1 VRKRR
6 TAGIVGSAV
15 GLAAAGIAAGV
26 AVERV
31 AVRRLRDR
39 PDEFADEPFGLLP
52 ADEELT
58 VSTVDGVDL
67 HVETVGPPRAA
78 LTVVFA
84 HGYCLDMGTWHFQR
98 RGLADFADPQLRMV
112 FYDQRGHGRSG
123 RGEPG
128 RYTIEQLGRD
138 LDAVITAAAPTGPLV
153 LVGHSMGGMSVM
165 ALAEQRPD
173 LFADRVVGAGLIS
186 TSGGDLDAVSF
197 GVPNAIGQVRKPL
210 TPLLASAMRH
220 RAAWLERARA
230 AGGDLTWLLTR
241 RYAFGSSD
249 VSPTLVDYVEQ
260 MNGTT
265 PIETVAGFLRTLS
278 DHHRYDALRVLDGVE
293 TLVLYGSADLMTPP
307 EHSRRLAEL
316 LPGCELAEI
325 EGGGH
330 LAVMQYGAAVNDH
343 LRGFLSRAARAA
355 AVAPPT
361 ARRRRA

>member
-1 VRKRR
+1 
-6 TAGIVGSAV
+6 VGTAV
-15 GLAAAGIAAGV
+15 GLAAAGVAAGV

-31 AVRRLRDR
+31 AVRRVRSR

-58 VSTVDGVDL
+58 VSTVDGVQL
-67 HVETVGPPRAA
+67 HVEVVGRGDAP

-98 RGLADFADPQLRMV
+98 RGLADFADPRIRMV
-112 FYDQRGHGRSG
+112 FYDQRGHGRST
-123 RGEPG
+123 RGEPD
-128 RYTIEQLGRD
+128 RYSIDQLGRD
-138 LDAVITAAAPTGPLV
+138 LDAVIDAVAPDGPLV
-153 LVGHSMGGMSVM
+153 LVGHSMGGMTVM

-173 LFADRVVGAGLIS
+173 LFADRVVGAALIS

-197 GVPNAIGQVRKPL
+197 GVPDAIGQIRRPL
-210 TPLLASAMRH
+210 TPLLASAMRS

-260 MNGTT
+260 MNATT

-278 DHHRYDALRVLDGVE
+278 DHRRYDALRVLDGIE
-293 TLVLYGSADLMTPP
+293 TLVLYGDADMMTPP

-316 LPGCELAEI
+316 LPGCELVEI
-325 EGGGH
+325 PGGGH
-330 LAVMQYGAAVNDH
+330 LAALQFGAEVNEH
-343 LRGFLSRAARAA
+343 LREFPTRSARAI
-355 AVAPPT
+355 VRGRSD
-361 ARRRRA
+361 RRRRA